1 MDLMDIQN
9 CREKLI
15 REKLGHKISC
25 HDRSL
30 CSRCIPI
37 LIRQA
42 KYEDFNDGIA
52 YECKYELEIAASFE
66 VAYEVNHWLLKMES
80 PKSLVRQSLSH
91 ENVGPKKKGK
101 KREDGLYHMFI
112 TFTPDP
118 KKDDNTTMVNKA
130 ERFIKLSGIKQ
141 YLYCYEYMKNIPIVH
156 VHFYLKID
164 NIKHFGPKE
173 ILEFNGARVDV
184 QHVISPDYVYN
195 YINKPETKADGFSTV
210 QSPNW
215 KD

>member
-1 MDLMDIQN
+1 MELMEMQN
-9 CREKLI
+9 STEKLI

-25 HDRSL
+25 HDLAS
-30 CSRCIPI
+30 CSPCIPI
-37 LIRQA
+37 LKRMLRDDDCSKFIS
-42 KYEDFNDGIA
+42 D
-52 YECKYELEIAASFE
+52 ECLFTLRCEATLEVGQYLNSKLNEL
-66 VAYEVNHWLLKMES
+66 NLK
-80 PKSLVRQSLSH
+80 KSLV
-91 ENVGPKKKGK
+91 PKELIKSIPKPKGK

-195 YINKPETKADGFSTV
+195 YINKMETKADGFNTV